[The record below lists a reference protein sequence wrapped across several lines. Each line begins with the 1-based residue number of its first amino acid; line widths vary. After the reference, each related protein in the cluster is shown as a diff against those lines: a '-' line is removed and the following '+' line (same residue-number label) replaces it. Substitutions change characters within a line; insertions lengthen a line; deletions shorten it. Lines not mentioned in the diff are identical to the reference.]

1 MQLIKLM
8 LIITKQ
14 NVKILSQM
22 LAIINLHPH
31 MSIIF
36 IILILNHT
44 KEDHHRIPASKIKSK
59 NKVFLKIKNHSK
71 KQHLKFKDLL
81 IRLKILHK

>member
-1 MQLIKLM
+1 MQLIKIM

-14 NVKILSQM
+14 KVKILSQM

-36 IILILNHT
+36 IILGMYSDQMEYQLQ
-44 KEDHHRIPASKIKSK
+44 
-59 NKVFLKIKNHSK
+59 V
-71 KQHLKFKDLL
+71 
-81 IRLKILHK
+81 